1 MQIGIKYSQ
10 FQKIK
15 DAEEKEENEKDQ
27 GKFRKDIETSKRIM
41 ADIKNQRKR
50 DLALYEQLEQDLIR
64 FEIEEEDLQNQRSAK
79 VERGPIMIAQEDEE
93 YGQEDL

>member
-27 GKFRKDIETSKRIM
+27 GKFRKDIETSKRIT
-41 ADIKNQRKR
+41 ADIKN
-50 DLALYEQLEQDLIR
+50 
-64 FEIEEEDLQNQRSAK
+64 
-79 VERGPIMIAQEDEE
+79 
-93 YGQEDL
+93 

>member
-64 FEIEEEDLQNQRSAK
+64 FEIEEEDL
-79 VERGPIMIAQEDEE
+79 
-93 YGQEDL
+93 